1 MYDSCHVRC
10 YSNMSDDSNSP
21 TDKYDETLSVHVKR
35 SPTHVK
41 TELHS
46 CARVTTCG
54 HALCT
59 VNSPLHST
67 AQSTVRKSEGPQFTA
82 CGPTS
87 PQAHSQQA
95 NAPRVPHAHRLITTV
110 TTDQKLTTQSTV
122 NTRIGMW
129 GVIRGAMKEDLAATG
144 VRVRESGVM
153 VSLSHG

>member
-1 MYDSCHVRC
+1 MYDSCHARC

-21 TDKYDETLSVHVKR
+21 TDRRISDKYDEYDETLSVQVHVKR

-54 HALCT
+54 HALCA

-82 CGPTS
+82 CGPTGPQPTGQRAKS
-87 PQAHSQQA
+87 PTGPQIPQIDHNCHNRPETHNTIDSQHKNR
-95 NAPRVPHAHRLITTV
+95 NAGSNPGSNEGRKI
-110 TTDQKLTTQSTV
+110 
-122 NTRIGMW
+122 
-129 GVIRGAMKEDLAATG
+129 
-144 VRVRESGVM
+144 
-153 VSLSHG
+153 